1 MIRRALIGLAVL
13 GAAASAAAAS
23 TPPFTVFAKAGPATT
38 SQTAVLEHV
47 RVGRHST
54 FDRVVF
60 EFRAGTPA
68 WSARYVPQVIHDGSG
83 LPVRLPGNAFLHL
96 VFRRTRI
103 DRASA
108 GPPPIVRTPR
118 FATLLQLKEAGDFEG
133 AVSFGLGLRR
143 RVGFRG
149 FRMTAP
155 PGRVVIDIAH

>member
-13 GAAASAAAAS
+13 GAAASVAAAS

-47 RVGRHST
+47 RVGRHAT
-54 FDRVVF
+54 FDRLVF

-68 WSARYVPQVIHDGSG
+68 WSARYVPQVVHDGSG
-83 LPVRLPGNAFLHL
+83 LPVALPGAAFIHV
-96 VFRRTRI
+96 VFRRTRV

-108 GPPPIVRTPR
+108 GAAPIVRTPR
-118 FATLLQLKEAGDFEG
+118 FRSLVQLKESGDFEG
-133 AVSFGLGLRR
+133 VVSFGLGLRR
-143 RVGFRG
+143 KVGFRG

-155 PGRVVIDIAH
+155 SRVVIDVAH

>member
-1 MIRRALIGLAVL
+1 MIRSALIGLVL
-13 GAAASAAAAS
+13 AAGAS

-68 WSARYVPQVIHDGSG
+68 WSARYVPQVVHDGSG
-83 LPVRLPGNAFLHL
+83 LPVRLPGTAFLHV
-96 VFRRTRI
+96 VFRHTRI

-108 GPPPIVRTPR
+108 GAAPITRTPR
-118 FATLLQLKEAGDFEG
+118 FGGLVQLKESGDFEG
-133 AVSFGLGLRR
+133 VVSFGLGLRR
-143 RVGFRG
+143 KVGFRG
-149 FRMTAP
+149 FRMTSP
-155 PGRVVIDIAH
+155 SRVVIDVAH